1 MKLTFAGAFRTVW
14 SVGAGV
20 AVGGWMPEALAQ
32 TSHYFAGLAVDGQP
46 IMVDLYSPEKVSDQ
60 TINFVYALGNEQ
72 ISGQANCSD
81 GAEGRTWTT
90 LEDGV
95 VHTPQS
101 PGTHNMLAVV
111 CGYST
116 LSAASAPAESVA
128 LYPSIGREPENLA
141 SSSSSE
147 LEDSG
152 LEDSGLEDSGLE
164 DSGLEDSGL
173 GDSELGDS
181 GLEDAVALSGAEA
194 GTQTVLV
201 FDPPSNVRMSPGGTI
216 LCSVDAST
224 YINIYG
230 HSGSWYQ
237 TDICGQMGVI
247 DISQIQF

>member
-1 MKLTFAGAFRTVW
+1 MKLTFTCVSRILGSAGIG
-14 SVGAGV
+14 GALM
-20 AVGGWMPEALAQ
+20 GWMPEAVAQ
-32 TSHYFAGLAVDGQP
+32 ASHYFAGLAVDGQP
-46 IMVDLYSPEKVSDQ
+46 IMLDLYSPEKVSDQ

-72 ISGQANCSD
+72 ISGQANCAGSS
-81 GAEGRTWTT
+81 EGRTWTT

-101 PGTHNMLAVV
+101 LGTRNMLAVV

-116 LSAASAPAESVA
+116 RPAISEPAESVA
-128 LYPSIGREPENLA
+128 LYPSIDIESEQLA

-147 LEDSG
+147 PENSG
-152 LEDSGLEDSGLE
+152 LEDSGP
-164 DSGLEDSGL
+164 
-173 GDSELGDS
+173 
-181 GLEDAVALSGAEA
+181 EDAVALGGDEA
-194 GTQTVLV
+194 VTQTALV

-216 LCSVDAST
+216 LCSVDEST

-237 TDICGQMGVI
+237 TDICGQMGLI